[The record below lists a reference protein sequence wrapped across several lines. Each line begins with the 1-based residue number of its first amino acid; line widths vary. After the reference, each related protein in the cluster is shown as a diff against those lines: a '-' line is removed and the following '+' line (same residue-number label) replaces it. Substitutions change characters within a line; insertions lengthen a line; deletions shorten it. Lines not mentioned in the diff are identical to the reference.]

1 MSVDNKFVVHT
12 IGEQT
17 NARLIKYVE
26 RTFDTNDPQEEQ
38 ITQTLEYI
46 VDKFLD
52 EEEQA
57 WGGR

>member
-1 MSVDNKFVVHT
+1 MTKFFHT

-17 NARLIKYVE
+17 NTRLLKYVE
-26 RTFDTNDPQEEQ
+26 QTYDTKDPDEEQ
-38 ITQTLEYI
+38 ITRTLEYI